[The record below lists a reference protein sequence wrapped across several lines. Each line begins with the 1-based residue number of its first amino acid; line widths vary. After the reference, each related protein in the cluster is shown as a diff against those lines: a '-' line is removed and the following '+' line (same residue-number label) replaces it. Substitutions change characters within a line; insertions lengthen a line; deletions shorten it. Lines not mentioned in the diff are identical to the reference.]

1 MRTRNQLVRA
11 WGILRSLR
19 MTAGRKEDKSGD
31 RVFNEWGGGLVV
43 VDGSVTQ
50 GWRPLV

>member
-19 MTAGRKEDKSGD
+19 MTAGRKEDKPGD